1 MLFNCNPGCKKGT
14 TSGSYDKESG
24 QVVCDVCS
32 EVLSNI
38 SSFAKTNMKL
48 SGPYAKKK
56 KKPFEFKC
64 KSCSKTA
71 EASIQD
77 GHIVGKNCSGQ
88 CDLNISSVMQS
99 TLLQLL
105 PKAEEEI

>member
-14 TSGSYDKESG
+14 TTASYDKESG
-24 QVVCDVCS
+24 QVVCDACS

-48 SGPYAKKK
+48 SGPYAKRK

-64 KSCSKTA
+64 KTCTKTIEA
-71 EASIQD
+71 EVVNEQVI
-77 GHIVGKNCSGQ
+77 GKGCSGQ
-88 CDLNISSVMQS
+88 CELNISSVMKN

-105 PKAEEEI
+105 PKIQEED